1 MSSVT
6 PNTVR
11 AAVQT
16 GPGAIEFRD
25 LPRPRTGADDGLLRI
40 EANGLCGSDLET
52 FHGRVPMRGGYP
64 VVPGHEPLGIIEE
77 IGDAAAERWGVQA
90 GDRVALEVLVPCR
103 ACRLCLS
110 GQYMS
115 CRNRR
120 ATHGYTPLDREP
132 GLWGGLAEY
141 VYLHPN
147 VVLHKVSSALPPEI
161 AVMYN
166 PLGAG
171 VRWTAHL
178 GQVGLGDTVLIL
190 GAGQRGIMAAAAA
203 KAAGAATVI
212 VTGLA
217 ADAHKLALA
226 REFGADHT
234 IVVDKENAEDTVAR
248 VTEITDGEL
257 ADVVLEMTPMAA
269 QPLDDAL
276 RAARHGG
283 RIVVAGLKGGTKI
296 PLDSDLV
303 VNKALT
309 LVGAYGVDSRGY
321 AEAIRILES
330 GRFPFAKLHTH
341 TFELADTVKALDTLA
356 GEIPGERAVHVAVRP
371 AG

>member
-1 MSSVT
+1 MAS
-6 PNTVR
+6 NTVR

-16 GPGAIEFRD
+16 GPGAIELRD
-25 LPRPRTGADDGLLRI
+25 LPRPRTGDDDGLLRI

-77 IGDAAAERWGVQA
+77 IGDAAAERWGVQP

-103 ACRLCLS
+103 ACLLCLS
-110 GQYMS
+110 GRYMS
-115 CRNRR
+115 CKHRK
-120 ATHGYTPLDREP
+120 ATHGYTPVDRAP
-132 GLWGGLAEY
+132 GLWGGLAGY
-141 VYLHPN
+141 VYLHRN
-147 VVLHKVSSALPPEI
+147 AVLHKVRGDLPPEI

-190 GAGQRGIMAAAAA
+190 GAGQRGILSAAAA
-203 KAAGAATVI
+203 KAAGAGTVI
-212 VTGLA
+212 MTGLA
-217 ADAHKLALA
+217 SDAHKLALA

-234 IVVDKENAEDTVAR
+234 IVVDEEDTVAR

-257 ADVVLEMTPMAA
+257 ADVVLEMTPLAA

-276 RAARHGG
+276 RAVRHGG

-330 GRFPFAKLHTH
+330 GRFPFARLHTH
-341 TFELADTVKALDTLA
+341 TFELADTVKALNVLA
-356 GEIPGERAVHVAVRP
+356 GEVPGEQAVHVAVRP

>member
-1 MSSVT
+1 
-6 PNTVR
+6 
-11 AAVQT
+11 
-16 GPGAIEFRD
+16 
-25 LPRPRTGADDGLLRI
+25 ADDGLLRV

-115 CRNRR
+115 CRNRK

-147 VVLHKVSSALPPEI
+147 AVLHKVSSALPPEI

-178 GQVGLGDTVLIL
+178 GRVGLGDTVLIL

-203 KAAGAATVI
+203 KTAGAATVI

-234 IVVDKENAEDTVAR
+234 IVVDEENAEDTVAR
-248 VTEITDGEL
+248 VLEITDGEL

-269 QPLDDAL
+269 KPLDDAL